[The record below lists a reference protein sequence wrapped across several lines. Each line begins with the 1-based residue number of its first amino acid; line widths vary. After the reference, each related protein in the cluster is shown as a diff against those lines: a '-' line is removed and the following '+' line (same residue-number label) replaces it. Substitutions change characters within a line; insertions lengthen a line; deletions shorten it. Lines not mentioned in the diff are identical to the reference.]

1 MSLFIIGFLV
11 GFVVVMGLILF
22 LLGIFGAV
30 REDNK
35 RSKLHLKIL
44 ELREKLRT
52 KEEDDP
58 GLPEIQ

>member
-11 GFVVVMGLILF
+11 GLVVGMGLILF
-22 LLGIFGAV
+22 LLGIFGDV
-30 REDNK
+30 REDDK
-35 RSKLHLKIL
+35 RSGLHLKIL

-52 KEEDDP
+52 KEENDP

>member
-11 GFVVVMGLILF
+11 GLVVGMGLILF
-22 LLGIFGAV
+22 LLGIFGTV